1 MSTALGAVENCK
13 NNILSGDK
21 IMIKIELNDYSIED
35 ILNEIG
41 ELLEEAIK
49 NNSKKRKNEIICQ
62 ALGKISTLNYMID
75 ITEVDEDI
83 N

>member
-1 MSTALGAVENCK
+1 MV
-13 NNILSGDK
+13 
-21 IMIKIELNDYSIED
+21 KIELNDYSIED
-35 ILNEIG
+35 ILNETG